1 MSDILSLGIRCARK
15 LLGSKGKII
24 SLKYEGYLDLKDQDA
39 NDYITKFLC
48 EKTIKGKMISKFGT
62 IELNNIVACYFKQH
76 RWNLTFLRDI
86 FNYNAAFDARREM
99 VNLCKNAGFFPNDV
113 WLGEKYYQRM
123 LRDMSEIDVLG
134 SYIYQEK
141 YVNQFLTGI
150 TKRVNLDG
158 YYAPFLWKNP
168 WTRVLEGKR
177 VLVVHPFVE
186 SIRYQYEN
194 NREKYGRTRM
204 CFHNS
209 RSW

>member
-99 VNLCKNAGFFPNDV
+99 VNLCKNAGFF
-113 WLGEKYYQRM
+113 Q
-123 LRDMSEIDVLG
+123 
-134 SYIYQEK
+134 
-141 YVNQFLTGI
+141 
-150 TKRVNLDG
+150 
-158 YYAPFLWKNP
+158 
-168 WTRVLEGKR
+168 
-177 VLVVHPFVE
+177 
-186 SIRYQYEN
+186 
-194 NREKYGRTRM
+194 
-204 CFHNS
+204 
-209 RSW
+209 